1 MRRPKT
7 TQREDGQQLTAMID
21 VVFLLLIFFI
31 CTMNFRVIEG
41 RVDTELPK
49 DEGQNSG
56 VVADLLEPLNIHI
69 ANDPSHSTGFA
80 VRVSGRPVDVETIA
94 GIVAGA
100 MALVPEI
107 AVRLSTG
114 ASVTYGQ
121 VIAVIDEVL
130 EGGVSQV
137 HFAG

>member
-7 TQREDGQQLTAMID
+7 TRPEDKQQLTAMID

-31 CTMNFRVIEG
+31 CTMSFRVIEG

-69 ANDPSHSTGFA
+69 DNDASRSAGFA
-80 VRVSGRPVDVETIA
+80 VWVAGRPANVETIA

-100 MALVPEI
+100 MALVPET
-107 AVRLSTG
+107 AVRVSTG

-130 EGGVSQV
+130 AGGASQV

>member
-1 MRRPKT
+1 MRRPKS

-21 VVFLLLIFFI
+21 VVFLLLIFFL
-31 CTMNFRVIEG
+31 CTMSFRVIEG

-56 VVADLLEPLNIHI
+56 AVADLLEPLNIHI
-69 ANDPSHSTGFA
+69 ENDASRSAGFA
-80 VRVSGRPVDVETIA
+80 VRVGGRPADIETIA
-94 GIVAGA
+94 GLVAGA

-121 VIAVIDEVL
+121 VMAVIDEVL
-130 EGGVSQV
+130 AGGVSQV

>member
-41 RVDTELPK
+41 RIDTELPK
-49 DEGQNSG
+49 EAGHNDG
-56 VVADLLEPLNIHI
+56 VVADLIEPLNIHI
-69 ANDPSHSTGFA
+69 SSDPGRSAGFT
-80 VRVSGRPVDVETIA
+80 VRVAGRVADVETIA
-94 GIVAGA
+94 GLVAGA

-107 AVRLSTG
+107 PVRLSTG
-114 ASVTYGQ
+114 VAVTYGQ

-130 EGGVSQV
+130 AGGVSQV

>member
-31 CTMNFRVIEG
+31 CTMSFRVIEG
-41 RVDTELPK
+41 RIDTELPK
-49 DEGQNSG
+49 EAGHNSG

-69 ANDPSHSTGFA
+69 SSDPSRSAGFT
-80 VRVSGRPVDVETIA
+80 VRVAGRMADVEAIA
-94 GIVAGA
+94 GIVASA

-107 AVRLSTG
+107 PVRLSTG
-114 ASVTYGQ
+114 VAVTYGQ
-121 VIAVIDEVL
+121 VIAVIDEVMA
-130 EGGVSQV
+130 GGVSQV